1 MREDEGALRE
11 DEADGE
17 LEDEEEA
24 LHMAGLADT
33 AVIPVEAAR
42 LVIAEAFLLVHPVAV
57 LGGPDPGR
65 GQVGHQQPGLVGATP
80 PDGDQVDVAPVGVF
94 EDAAGALPAG
104 AGPWRQVADR
114 LAAAV

>member
-57 LGGPDPGR
+57 LGGPN
-65 GQVGHQQPGLVGATP
+65 
-80 PDGDQVDVAPVGVF
+80 
-94 EDAAGALPAG
+94 
-104 AGPWRQVADR
+104 
-114 LAAAV
+114 LAAIATGRNSIGNEIEAAYFKIAEQRLHLATRMPRAFGAMES